1 MDAHDIQLDD
11 RLFEALARLDLDGA
25 REALLL
31 GANPNAVDGRGATA
45 LHHAVSVDACDIARE
60 LLERGANPSAL
71 NASGHCPLTGAALLG
86 FASCVDLLAGHP
98 DCDVKSRP
106 FLARRVAQDGH
117 VDCLRALARHGA
129 DLEAADAM
137 GSTPLI
143 LAALC
148 GQTESMA
155 FLIERGVNLNAKNSK
170 SMGWTAA
177 HACARNGHA
186 DGLELLAQAGAD
198 LNALDA
204 QGDGALAQAAAAG
217 HPACVALLLSKGVAV
232 DTQCHLLGM
241 TPTMGAAGFGS
252 LECLTLLADAG
263 ADFALKGADGRDAA
277 AVAEESLSLSRDP
290 ACLAFIR
297 AHLEKKELDSNAS
310 SSAGPR
316 RSLRC

>member
-31 GANPNAVDGRGATA
+31 GANPKAVDGRGATA
-45 LHHAVSVDACDIARE
+45 LHHAVSVDACDIVRE
-60 LLERGANPSAL
+60 LLERGANPRAL

-137 GSTPLI
+137 ESTPLI

-155 FLIERGVNLNAKNSK
+155 FLIERGVDLNAKNS
-170 SMGWTAA
+170 MGWTASQ
-177 HACARNGHA
+177 ACARGGHA
-186 DGLELLAQAGAD
+186 DCLALLAQAGAD

-204 QGDGALAQAAAAG
+204 QGDSALAQAASAG

-232 DTQCHLLGM
+232 NTQCHLLGM
-241 TPTMGAAGFGS
+241 TPAMGAAGFGS

-297 AHLEKKELDSNAS
+297 AHLEKIELDLNAP
-310 SSAGPR
+310 SAAGAR